1 MPTKAHR
8 IFGVVIIAMS
18 AAVYI
23 LLGIALPDMYFL
35 DDSLGAL
42 WTLFCLG
49 SLTIAMAGVFIFFGS
64 VWSRQFVYCAAVLGF
79 AAVLGL
85 VALLVHFKIGF

>member
-8 IFGVVIIAMS
+8 IFGIVIIAMS

-49 SLTIAMAGVFIFFGS
+49 SLTIAMAGIFIFCRATGPSNFGLEAFS
-64 VWSRQFVYCAAVLGF
+64 IS
-79 AAVLGL
+79 
-85 VALLVHFKIGF
+85 